1 MTAAKRAGESR
12 SSKILINGALLLLV
26 LLWTIPTIGLLV
38 SSIRYRNDI
47 AQTGWWTVF
56 PHREWVKVAELP
68 LPEGDRTKPMTIEGV
83 TATFEAFRNGV
94 ESADGKRI
102 RWVGNRRAGRIEVQS
117 QQWTANTNF
126 TTENYQNV
134 LSGKQY
140 RIQLPSGDVQTKQG
154 PDFSG
159 AFLNSLAVTIPA
171 TIIPILIA
179 AFAAYGF
186 AWMQFPGRKIFFIG
200 VILLLVVPLQ
210 VALVPLLRDFV
221 TLNLNGT
228 FLALCGRP
236 AKGRRPELVR
246 QRHRAQD
253 RPDHPASHNRA
264 VRWLRHDAWRG
275 WRRLI
280 LEGDDQLDLRHERPE
295 DGTQGHRR
303 QLAQVK

>member
-1 MTAAKRAGESR
+1 M
-12 SSKILINGALLLLV
+12 
-26 LLWTIPTIGLLV
+26 LLWTIPTIGLLI
-38 SSIRYRNDI
+38 SSIRQRDDI
-47 AQTGWWTVF
+47 ARTGWWTVF

-83 TATFEAFRNGV
+83 TATFEAFRTGV
-94 ESADGKRI
+94 QSADGKRI
-102 RWVGNRRAGRIEVQS
+102 RWIGNRRAGRIEVQA

-126 TTENYQNV
+126 TTQNYQNV

-140 RIQLPSGDVQTKQG
+140 QIQLAAGEVQTKQG

-186 AWMQFPGRKIFFIG
+186 AWMRFPGRKFFFIG

-228 FLALCGRP
+228 FLALWIAHTGFGLPLATYLFARIYQHV
-236 AKGRRPELVR
+236 AKG
-246 QRHRAQD
+246 H
-253 RPDHPASHNRA
+253 S
-264 VRWLRHDAWRG
+264 
-275 WRRLI
+275 
-280 LEGDDQLDLRHERPE
+280 
-295 DGTQGHRR
+295 
-303 QLAQVK
+303 